1 MARERDE
8 AVLKAKTLETEKTEM
23 SNKLRQVMLNL
34 LWCRSFLKQN
44 NASAALWCY
53 IAYASVSQKQTFI
66 HQDLSY
72 HFTKNSRISFSVWWL
87 GTKESWKC
95 QSWWNF
101 WRRKV
106 SKKTFLRGFFTQGQ
120 KIDVFIFIVWKLK
133 DKYRKSSLTCL
144 SPDVLS
150 VDGKDFSC
158 KHQVFL

>member
-106 SKKTFLRGFFTQGQ
+106 SKNRFFAVFSHRGKKLTFLFSLSGSWKTN
-120 KIDVFIFIVWKLK
+120 IVKVAWPLV
-133 DKYRKSSLTCL
+133 LTCIL
-144 SPDVLS
+144 GGISLALGS
-150 VDGKDFSC
+150 RAI
-158 KHQVFL
+158 